1 MTEVFYTSSGAP
13 FNKEHD
19 WDFIHWTSII
29 TQVRRLQMRIAK
41 AYREGRHNK
50 VKTLQW
56 LLTHSFS
63 AKLLAVKRVTSNRGA
78 KTPGVDKI
86 LWRTPQQKM
95 KAALAIKRR
104 GYQPQPLRRIYIPK
118 KQKGKVRPLSIPTMQ
133 CRAQQALHLLALE
146 PISETIAD
154 KNAYGFRPYRSTTD
168 ATEQCFLAL
177 AHKGSAKYILE
188 GDIKSCFDTISHD
201 WLRQHVPMDKVMLN
215 KWLGAGY
222 LEKEQWHGTEEG
234 VPQGG
239 IISPTLLTVTLSG
252 LENAV
257 KAVISQRKDK
267 VHVCTYADDFII
279 TGSTKEVLEDT
290 VMPTVE
296 AFLFERGLVLSKE
309 KTHLTHINEGF
320 DFLGVNFRK
329 YGDKLIRKPAKD
341 NVSKFLENI
350 RETIKSN
357 ATAKTENL
365 IRQLNPKIRGWAN
378 YHRHICAKQT
388 FIKLNSHIFD
398 AVWRWA
404 KRRHSTKSAKW
415 IRHKYFRSK
424 RHRNWVF
431 YDKVKDKQG
440 KIAYLDLIE
449 IAHTPIRRHIKFRA
463 EANPFDPAYNE
474 YIAERRE
481 RRKNKKLFLY
491 CKSHWSPWWELEST
505 ADES

>member
-1 MTEVFYTSSGAP
+1 MTEVFHTSSGAP
-13 FNKEHD
+13 FNEEYD

-201 WLRQHVPMDKVMLN
+201 W
-215 KWLGAGY
+215 
-222 LEKEQWHGTEEG
+222 
-234 VPQGG
+234 
-239 IISPTLLTVTLSG
+239 
-252 LENAV
+252 
-257 KAVISQRKDK
+257 
-267 VHVCTYADDFII
+267 
-279 TGSTKEVLEDT
+279 
-290 VMPTVE
+290 
-296 AFLFERGLVLSKE
+296 
-309 KTHLTHINEGF
+309 
-320 DFLGVNFRK
+320 
-329 YGDKLIRKPAKD
+329 
-341 NVSKFLENI
+341 
-350 RETIKSN
+350 IKS
-357 ATAKTENL
+357 
-365 IRQLNPKIRGWAN
+365 
-378 YHRHICAKQT
+378 
-388 FIKLNSHIFD
+388 
-398 AVWRWA
+398 
-404 KRRHSTKSAKW
+404 
-415 IRHKYFRSK
+415 
-424 RHRNWVF
+424 
-431 YDKVKDKQG
+431 
-440 KIAYLDLIE
+440 
-449 IAHTPIRRHIKFRA
+449 
-463 EANPFDPAYNE
+463 
-474 YIAERRE
+474 
-481 RRKNKKLFLY
+481 
-491 CKSHWSPWWELEST
+491 
-505 ADES
+505 